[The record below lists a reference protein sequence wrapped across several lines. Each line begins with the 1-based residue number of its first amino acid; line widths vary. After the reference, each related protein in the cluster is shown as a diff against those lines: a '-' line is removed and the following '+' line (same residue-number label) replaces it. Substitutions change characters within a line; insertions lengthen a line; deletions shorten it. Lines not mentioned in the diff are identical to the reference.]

1 MKTRGIKMICIGI
14 VVLAVISVVVMLLWN
29 LLMPSI
35 FGITAIN
42 FWQALGLLA
51 LSRILFGRWGVGRN
65 HWMRG
70 NMGENSIRKKWMKMT
85 PEQREE
91 FISRRRQF
99 GFGHPHFGRDHFGMG
114 QQEEQENG
122 NK

>member
-1 MKTRGIKMICIGI
+1 MKSRGIQMVFGI
-14 VVLAVISVVVMLLWN
+14 IILATVSAVVMLLWN

-35 FGITAIN
+35 FGLTTIN
-42 FWQALGLLA
+42 YWQALGLFV
-51 LSRILFGRWGVGRN
+51 LSRILFGRLGFGRN

-70 NMGENSIRKKWMKMT
+70 RMDHNSIHNKWMEMT

-91 FISRRRQF
+91 FINRRRQF
-99 GFGHPHFGRDHFGMG
+99 GFGHSPFGRSRFDTGK
-114 QQEEQENG
+114 QEEQENG